1 MKINLRS
8 IPIKVCVSIL
18 IIETILLTL
27 MGAFYVQR
35 FESEINQ
42 RVKEKLTLPSVLMS
56 QRALNFDAVKEKKVI
71 GELIQEDVVDTFIT
85 KRDGT
90 VFFAS
95 DTNDE
100 GKWVTDILVGDEMI
114 LLEWQENERQQL
126 GYTDKEG
133 RNFISSYTPILYADK
148 LLGYLYIKINAQKI
162 EDEKK
167 DVLYLFIYGSI
178 LTIILTTLLEA
189 LIVHRLFVPRI
200 RHISEILHRVEGGDL
215 SSETSLHGP
224 RDELRTL
231 SQQVNRMIDSV
242 AANISEISSTQNK
255 LRESEERFREL
266 SELLPEAIF
275 EINLKGKFVYVN
287 QRTTELFQYSK
298 EEFYQRIRPFSLIDG
313 LDKEGFQEIMQQR
326 IDEKLKGVIE
336 YTAKRKDGTIFPV
349 HINSSVILKKGR
361 PIGLRGILVDVSAE
375 KQMQK
380 QLLQAQKMEAMG
392 RLAAS
397 ISHEFGNPLIGVY
410 WLLRD
415 INGQDDLSKSTREM
429 TGIALQECERMRDL
443 LQDFRSFT
451 KQTND
456 IVERFTINRV
466 IENCLIFYKK
476 YLQDRKVTIK
486 KSYDREI
493 PEIEAVKDQIHQVF
507 VNLFMNAIESMDSSG
522 GKLYIE
528 TAHFNNQVHV
538 TIGDDG
544 KGILAEDLHNI
555 FEPFFSTKA
564 GVEGMG
570 LGLYVSYG
578 IIKKHGG
585 EIKVESQ
592 PGKGSS
598 FTVILPIEKVHTV
611 SEATILQH

>member
-8 IPIKVCVSIL
+8 IPVMICVSIL
-18 IIETILLTL
+18 VIETILLSL

-42 RVKEKLTLPSVLMS
+42 RVKEKLTLPSILMS
-56 QRALNFDAVKEKKVI
+56 QRALNFDAVNEKKVI

-90 VFFAS
+90 IFFAA
-95 DTNDE
+95 DTKDE
-100 GKWVTDILVGDEMI
+100 GKSVKDILEGQELV
-114 LLEWQENERQQL
+114 LLELQENQRQQL
-126 GYTDKEG
+126 SYSDKEG
-133 RNFISSYTPILYADK
+133 RNFISNYTPIFYEEK
-148 LLGYLYIKINAQKI
+148 PLGYLYIKINAQKI
-162 EDEKK
+162 EEEKK
-167 DVLYLFIYGSI
+167 DVLYLFILGSA

-189 LIVHRLFVPRI
+189 FFVHRLFVPRI
-200 RHISEILHRVEGGDL
+200 RHISGILHRVEDGDL
-215 SSETSLHGP
+215 SSKTSLHGP

-231 SQQVNRMIDSV
+231 GQQVNRMIESV

-275 EINLKGKFVYVN
+275 EIDVKGKFVYVN
-287 QRTTELFQYSK
+287 KRTTELFQYSK
-298 EEFYQRIRPFSLIDG
+298 EDFYQGLRPFSLIEG

-326 IDEKLKGVIE
+326 IDKKLIGVVE
-336 YTAKRKDGTIFPV
+336 YTARRKDGTIFPV
-349 HINSSVILKKGR
+349 HINSSVILNKGK
-361 PIGLRGILVDVSAE
+361 PIGIRGILVDVTAE
-375 KQMQK
+375 KKMQK

-415 INGQDDLSKSTREM
+415 INGQEDLSKSTREM
-429 TGIALQECERMRDL
+429 TGIALQECQRMRDL

-456 IVERFTINRV
+456 RVERFTINN
-466 IENCLIFYKK
+466 IIDSCLIFYKK
-476 YLQDRKVTIK
+476 FLQERKVTITK
-486 KSYDREI
+486 KYAKET

-507 VNLFMNAIESMDSSG
+507 VNLFMNAIESMDNSG
-522 GKLYIE
+522 GKLHIE
-528 TAHFNNQVHV
+528 IASFDDQVHV
-538 TIGDDG
+538 IVGDDG
-544 KGILAEDLHNI
+544 KGILEGDLHNI

-598 FTVILPIEKVHTV
+598 FTVVLPAEKVQTTPEV
-611 SEATILQH
+611 IL